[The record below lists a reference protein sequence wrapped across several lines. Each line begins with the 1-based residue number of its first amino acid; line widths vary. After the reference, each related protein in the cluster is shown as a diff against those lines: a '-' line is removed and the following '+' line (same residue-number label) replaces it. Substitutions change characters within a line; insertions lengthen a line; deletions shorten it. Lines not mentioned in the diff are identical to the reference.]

1 MEAKIKLT
9 KTMLDKSI
17 IDANKSVR
25 EFLEQELDYS
35 YDKLEADVS
44 DGKYYHNYWCNALYE
59 DDTPTIVTFYKSRT
73 RGDRRIS
80 IKNLRK
86 FAEEGDT
93 VKLRSEVVMIEDCIF
108 DVRVVVYK
116 EDNDQQRETVAA

>member
-25 EFLEQELDYS
+25 EFLEKELNYA
-35 YDKLEADVS
+35 YDKLEADV
-44 DGKYYHNYWCNALYE
+44 DGKYTHKYWCHALYE

-116 EDNDQQRETVAA
+116 EDDDQQGETVAA

>member
-9 KTMLDKSI
+9 KTMLNKSI

-25 EFLEQELDYS
+25 EFLEQELDYA
-35 YDKLEADVS
+35 YDKLEADV
-44 DGKYYHNYWCNALYE
+44 DGKYYGKYWCHALYE
-59 DDTPTIVTFYKSRT
+59 DNTPTIVTFYKSQT
-73 RGDRRIS
+73 RGDRRVS

-93 VKLRSEVVMIEDCIF
+93 VKLRSEVVMMEDMTF

-116 EDNDQQRETVAA
+116 EDDDQQGETVAA

>member
-86 FAEEGDT
+86 FAEEVDT

-116 EDNDQQRETVAA
+116 EDDDQQGDTVAA